1 MITAIKI
8 YLLLGFL
15 SYVFFF
21 LKGVIH
27 PSSIIS
33 FLIKCLAI
41 GPFIVIKFLGEERE
55 LEKRFQ
61 EKEKE
66 KLKKKKEEHTE
77 D

>member
-61 EKEKE
+61 EKEK
-66 KLKKKKEEHTE
+66 LKKKKEEHTE